1 MRSSGEGTGSGKGAC
16 AVVSVWRDVLVVV
29 VEGGKFGRRATK
41 SVASTSTKETLLA
54 SGRVRKDCTGT
65 KEVCNGSGPRAY

>member
-1 MRSSGEGTGSGKGAC
+1 MRSSGEGTGSGEGAC
-16 AVVSVWRDVLVVV
+16 AVVLVWRDVLV

-41 SVASTSTKETLLA
+41 SVASTSTNETLLA

-65 KEVCNGSGPRAY
+65 KAVCNGSGPRAY